1 MAGTGSHRYFAAFS
15 GALREPQGRVLG
27 LPTSPFFWKMLLN
40 PRPSFLGTRRRDPV
54 GGARAQDGSR
64 HGRT

>member
-15 GALREPQGRVLG
+15 GALENRKSRSRSSNI
-27 LPTSPFFWKMLLN
+27 TILLEDASEST
-40 PRPSFLGTRRRDPV
+40 PSFLGTRRRDPV